1 MSVMLTRDMQLVAE
15 VIGEDAA
22 LKLMCRLGGVS
33 IYIPRPG
40 PADILAKLRSN
51 AMDVK
56 VTAAQLGVSERKVYR
71 VLKEFR
77 DSRED
82 RRQMT
87 IFDSPDYRANN
98 EDYD

>member
-1 MSVMLTRDMQLVAE
+1 MNAMLTRDMQLVAE

-22 LKLMCRLGGVS
+22 LKLMSRLGGVS

-56 VTAAQLGVSERKVYR
+56 VTAAELGVSQSKVYR

-77 DSRED
+77 ESRD
-82 RRQMT
+82 VRQMT
-87 IFDSPDYRANN
+87 IFDML
-98 EDYD
+98 EEGYDKD

>member
-1 MSVMLTRDMQLVAE
+1 MSATLTRDMQLVAE

-40 PADILAKLRSN
+40 PEDILAKLRSN

-56 VTAAQLGVSERKVYR
+56 VTAAALGVSQSKVYR
-71 VLKEFR
+71 VLKEF
-77 DSRED
+77 RED

-87 IFDSPDYRANN
+87 IFDSPDYRAND
-98 EDYD
+98 EGYD

>member
-1 MSVMLTRDMQLVAE
+1 MSATLTRDMQLVAE

-40 PADILAKLRSN
+40 PEDILARLQSN

-87 IFDSPDYRANN
+87 IFDSPDYRTNN
-98 EDYD
+98 EDYG

>member
-1 MSVMLTRDMQLVAE
+1 MNAMLTRDMQLVAE

-22 LKLMCRLGGVS
+22 LKLMSRLCGVS

-51 AMDVK
+51 SMDVK
-56 VTAAQLGVSERKVYR
+56 VTAAELGVSQSKVYR

-77 DSRED
+77 ESRD
-82 RRQMT
+82 VRQMT
-87 IFDSPDYRANN
+87 IFDML
-98 EDYD
+98 EEGYDKD

>member
-15 VIGEDAA
+15 VIGEEAA

-40 PADILAKLRSN
+40 PDDILARLRSN

-87 IFDSPDYRANN
+87 IFDMLDGDGG
-98 EDYD
+98 EGCE